1 MAEKG
6 KVIALKD
13 QGSVAVV
20 SFMRT
25 EACAKCKKCMA
36 GFQESEMI
44 LEVPNEKGAKQGN
57 TVYIEIPDNGF
68 FTASLIMYVIPLV
81 LMLLGFFGGIYLS
94 PVLGASQDLL
104 AFGLGIAM
112 LALSFFIIRAN
123 EKRFKTL
130 KMFTPVIVR
139 VEA

>member
-13 QGSVAVV
+13 NGKTAVI

-25 EACAKCKKCMA
+25 EACANCKQCMA

-44 LEVPNEKGAKQGN
+44 LEVPNNRGAQTGN
-57 TVYIEIPDNGF
+57 IVYIEIPENGF
-68 FTASLIMYVIPLV
+68 FTASLIMYVIPLA
-81 LMLLGFFGGIYLS
+81 LMLLGFFGGAYLA
-94 PVLGASQDLL
+94 PLLGVSKDLL
-104 AFGLGIAM
+104 AFGLGVAM

-123 EKRFKTL
+123 ENYFKTL
-130 KMFTPVIVR
+130 KIFAPFIVQ